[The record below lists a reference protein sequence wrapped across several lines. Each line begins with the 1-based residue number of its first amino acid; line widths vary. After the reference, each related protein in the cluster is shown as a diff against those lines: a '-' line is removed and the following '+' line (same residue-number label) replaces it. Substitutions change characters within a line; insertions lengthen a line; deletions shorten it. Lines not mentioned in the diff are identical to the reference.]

1 MRIAACGH
9 IPIIEPARPSRGSLN
24 RRLQDALPL
33 ILNLAA
39 TLGLALLP
47 TTAAADALRV
57 DSKRGEVRVAATI
70 HPDRFQGALTRHF
83 GMPGYHLLAWEKGGA
98 AGNALLTTPVGD
110 RALHAALIAAG
121 ASPGNALGMDTW
133 EARRDSHSRAPE
145 KVIEGTPIW
154 IGLHWAGRAD
164 PVPLAELLEDPGGKG
179 FEFRFGGHLANIP
192 IWKSGCGICLYSCP
206 GAKIGNAAYT
216 VRDYVDET
224 TRFRIR
230 AGRLPPKGASVD
242 LVCRLQAPPEP

>member
-1 MRIAACGH
+1 MIIAAFRH
-9 IPIIEPARPSRGSLN
+9 TLSLEPARPGRDSLS

-33 ILNLAA
+33 VLHLAA

-47 TTAAADALRV
+47 TAVAADALRV
-57 DSKRGEVRVAATI
+57 DPKRGEIRVAATV
-70 HPDRFQGALTRHF
+70 HPDRFQGALTRHI
-83 GMPGYHLLAWEKGGA
+83 GMPGYHLLVWEKGGA

-110 RALHAALIAAG
+110 RALYAALIAAG

-133 EARRDSHSRAPE
+133 EARRDTHSHAPD
-145 KVIEGTPIW
+145 KGIEGTPVW
-154 IGLHWAGRAD
+154 IGLRWAGRED
-164 PVPLAELLEDPGGKG
+164 PVPLAQLLEDPGGKG
-179 FEFRFGGHLANIP
+179 FDFRFGGHLANIP

-230 AGRLPPKGASVD
+230 ADRLPPEGAPVD
-242 LVCRLQAPPEP
+242 LVLRLQALPEP